1 MRPDTAQLPIPT
13 AQQRRA
19 ENHPLAPLMIL
30 AGAGTGKTTTLIRRI
45 VHLIEHEG
53 IPPDQ
58 ILALTFSEKAADELR
73 QRIAAAT
80 GQTADRRITATTF
93 HAFCYQVVR
102 EFQPEFRSRRLMT
115 DGDILF
121 ILREHYYELDSM
133 QSAAFRR
140 EPVVAIKAFKVF
152 FDRLRDELIQP
163 EQFPDL
169 LARTRRQLAAEA
181 AEEWEETCHQLEDHC
196 AVFPLYQQWKAAEG
210 LVDYG
215 DMVYQCWHLLESRPD
230 VLQTLQER
238 YRTIIVDE
246 FQDNNYALNMIV
258 GHLAEKHH
266 SITVVGDDDQ
276 CIYSFRGASAY
287 NIRDFRQR
295 YCKTPGYAEIVLDEN
310 HRSTQPI
317 LDLANEIIRHNTGR
331 QSKNLRAG
339 RTHGK
344 APLAELATGSSA
356 AQSAYLAQVIA
367 HMVADGEA
375 PGNIAVLARTHKQ
388 AGEVAAALVAQD
400 VPSQYLG
407 NVRFF
412 QLPAIR
418 TALSWCA
425 AVADTPGAP
434 MGLYR
439 LLRERF
445 GPLAATLLKDIT
457 RLLNGEQSQD
467 IPALVS
473 LPKDTAGAVA
483 ALAGQVLALREENSE
498 LDAPPLAGLSP
509 AVSGAGRMMWRILEV
524 SGLYRRHF
532 KAGFLENMVAVAN
545 LSLLLE
551 TARDFAGRHRDRSL
565 ARFVQYMEIM
575 QEAST
580 VETRVPEMDS
590 ADAVQVMTVHAAK
603 GKEFPVVFI
612 PFLQSARFP
621 VNYRRPRVVDAPPPD
636 WHRWQP
642 ERSLDGKT
650 AHLEEERR
658 LFYVAITRAKRRL
671 VVLTTPKRRSPF
683 VSNLPAELINERTLV
698 ETEDQQ
704 EQEPAVAGLR
714 TELKQ
719 RLSRELARGAYQQAH
734 QLVDAIR
741 LLEEHEAGLSPEFE
755 AHPLGDELLL
765 RLLPDTVEPAAP
777 DTPPTP
783 LTLSASAIGGYETC
797 PLQYRFARVDNIP
810 GREERPQLTF
820 GRIIHAV
827 LEVFHRPARLGPDRD
842 GPRPKITDLL
852 EQNWQSEGFT
862 YPQEEAQ
869 YRDDARK
876 LLAAYQERLAGTEPP
891 VLAVEHR
898 FTFNLDDVAVTGRID
913 RIDLDDSGHTTLID
927 YKTSRRKLPEKEAR
941 QEPQMALYAMYLLQ
955 AEEIEGRKVGT
966 GGMDLT
972 YYFLRAEEPEVTV
985 SFDEEELADFRQRVA
1000 QAADGIRRRDFP
1012 HRKGHHCNY
1021 CDYRDLVCPAWEH
1034 PSGALQEERV

>member
-1 MRPDTAQLPIPT
+1 MRQDIAQLPTPT
-13 AQQRRA
+13 AQQHRA
-19 ENHPLAPLMIL
+19 ETHPLAPLMIL

-45 VHLIEHEG
+45 VHLIKHEG
-53 IPPDQ
+53 IPPEQ
-58 ILALTFSEKAADELR
+58 ILALTFSEKAAAELR
-73 QRIAAAT
+73 QRIDAAT
-80 GQTADRRITATTF
+80 GKGSTLTATTF

-102 EFQPEFRSRRLMT
+102 EFRPEFKSRPLMT

-121 ILREHYYELDSM
+121 LLREHYHELDNL

-169 LARTRRQLAAEA
+169 LARTGKQLAAEA
-181 AEEWEETCHQLEDHC
+181 AEEWEETWHQIEDHC
-196 AVFPLYQQWKAAEG
+196 AVFPLYQQWKDAEG

-230 VLQTLQER
+230 TLHTLQER
-238 YRTIIVDE
+238 YLTIVVDE

-258 GHLAEKHH
+258 GRLAEKHH

-295 YCKTPGYAEIVLDEN
+295 YRKVPGYAEIVLDEN

-317 LDLANEIIRHNTGR
+317 LDLANEVIRHNTGR
-331 QSKNLRAG
+331 QSKNLQAG
-339 RTHGK
+339 RTYGK
-344 APLAELATGSSA
+344 APLPELAVGSSA
-356 AQSAYLAQVIA
+356 AQAVYLAQVIA
-367 HMVADGEA
+367 SMVPDGEA
-375 PGNIAVLARTHKQ
+375 APGDIAVLARTHRQ
-388 AGEVAAALVAQD
+388 AGQMAAALVAHD

-412 QLPAIR
+412 QLPAVR

-439 LLRERF
+439 LLREDL
-445 GPLAATLLKDIT
+445 GPLAATLLKDLA
-457 RLLNGEQSQD
+457 RLLNGKQPQD
-467 IPALVS
+467 IPTLES
-473 LPKDTAGAVA
+473 LPKTTLDPVVS
-483 ALAGQVLALREENSE
+483 LAGQVSALREENSE
-498 LDAPPLAGLSP
+498 SD
-509 AVSGAGRMMWRILEV
+509 AGRMMWRILV
-524 SGLYRRHF
+524 ASGLYRRHF
-532 KAGFLENMVAVAN
+532 RAGFLEDRVALDN
-545 LSLLLE
+545 LTLLLE
-551 TARDFAGRHRDRSL
+551 MARDFASRHRDHGL
-565 ARFVQYMEIM
+565 TRFIQYMEIM
-575 QEAST
+575 QEAGA
-580 VETRVPEMDS
+580 VEARVPKLDT

-621 VNYRRPRVVDAPPPD
+621 VNYRRPGVVEAPPPD
-636 WHRWQP
+636 WHRWQSEP
-642 ERSLDGKT
+642 ALDGKA

-658 LFYVAITRAKRRL
+658 LFYVAITRAQRRL
-671 VVLTTPKRRSPF
+671 AVLTTPKRRSPF

-704 EQEPAVAGLR
+704 EQDTADNLR

-719 RLSRELARGAYQQAH
+719 HLSRELARCAYEQAH

-741 LLEEHEAGLSPEFE
+741 LVEEHEAGLSPDFST
-755 AHPLGDELLL
+755 HPLGDELRR
-765 RLLPDTVEPAAP
+765 RLLPDAAESAAPAPQPAA
-777 DTPPTP
+777 
-783 LTLSASAIGGYETC
+783 LALSASAIGSYETC
-797 PLQYRFARVDNIP
+797 PLQYRFARVDHIP

-827 LEVFHRPARLGPDRD
+827 LEAFHRPDRD
-842 GPRPKITDLL
+842 EPRPEISDLL

-869 YRDDARK
+869 YREDARK
-876 LLAAYQERLAGTEPP
+876 LLAAYRERLAGTEPP

-898 FTFNLDDVAVTGRID
+898 FTFNLDDVTITGRID
-913 RIDLDDSGHTTLID
+913 RIDLNESGRTTLID
-927 YKTSRRKLPEKEAR
+927 YKTSRRKLTEKEAR
-941 QEPQMALYAMYLLQ
+941 QEPQMALYAMYILQ
-955 AEEIEGRKVGT
+955 ADELGGRELAP
-966 GGMDLT
+966 GGIDLT

-985 SFDEEELADFRQRVA
+985 SFNEEELAEFRQRVA

-1012 HRKGHHCNY
+1012 HRKDYHCKY
-1021 CDYRDLVCPAWEH
+1021 CDYKDLICPAWEH
-1034 PSGALQEERV
+1034 PSGSLLEERG